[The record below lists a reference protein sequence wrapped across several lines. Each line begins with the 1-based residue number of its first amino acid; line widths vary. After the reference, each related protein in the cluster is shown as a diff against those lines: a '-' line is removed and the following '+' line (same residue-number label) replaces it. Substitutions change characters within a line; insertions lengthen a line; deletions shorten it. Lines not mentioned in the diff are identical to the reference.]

1 MEFLGVEQFN
11 AVQVIQTMLA
21 PGVMIN
27 ACGLLL
33 LGVNNKYSSIAGRIR
48 LLNEEKRK
56 LHIKAGEL
64 QFSVEENIR
73 LESIARQ
80 LEQLVQRAK
89 AVRNSV
95 LCNVIAIALF
105 VATSILIGLTF
116 FTRISDLSYIT
127 ISAFLLGVISVIT
140 GAYFIGVDVLKG
152 YAVVEFE
159 VKAED

>member
-1 MEFLGVEQFN
+1 MEFLSGEQFN

-33 LGVNNKYSSIAGRIR
+33 LGINNKYSSIAGRIR
-48 LLNEEKRK
+48 QLNEEKRK
-56 LHIKAGEL
+56 LHIKAGEH
-64 QFSVEENIR
+64 QFTMEENVR

-80 LEQLVQRAK
+80 LEHLVFRARV
-89 AVRNSV
+89 VRNSV

-105 VATSILIGLTF
+105 VMTSILIGIAF
-116 FTRISDLSYIT
+116 FTKINDLSYVT
-127 ISAFLLGVISVIT
+127 ILTFLLGVISVIT
-140 GAYFIGVDVLKG
+140 GACFTGIDIVNG
-152 YAVVEFE
+152 YKIILYE